1 MVGGAKMKVVARGSP
16 MSQGVDRQEKNN
28 TNESLRVT
36 NVTNEMTIPGYP
48 REIATILHEGL
59 AKLARRMRSITL
71 PPGMTPERLSTLAA
85 IDAQGPV
92 SVTALAD
99 AERVRPATMSR
110 MISSLVDE
118 GLVRRQEDK
127 DDRRGV
133 LVVTTAKGKRVF
145 QRARQQYLTQL
156 GKALNLL
163 EPEQLEALRA
173 LAAALENLDR
183 ALDR

>member
-1 MVGGAKMKVVARGSP
+1 MIQSA
-16 MSQGVDRQEKNN
+16 DRPKNN
-28 TNESLRVT
+28 NAKSLRVT
-36 NVTNEMTIPGYP
+36 DVTSEISTQGYS
-48 REIATILHEGL
+48 REIASILHAGL
-59 AKLARRMRSITL
+59 AKLTRRMRSITL

-85 IDAQGPV
+85 IDAHGPV

-110 MISSLVDE
+110 MISSLVDD

-133 LVVTTAKGKRVF
+133 LVVTTAKGKRSYE
-145 QRARQQYLTQL
+145 RARQQYLSQL
-156 GKALNLL
+156 GKALTQL
-163 EPEQLEALRA
+163 EPQQLEALRS

-183 ALDR
+183 ALER